1 MPRVRRARQPR
12 RRGRL
17 WVVVLALVV
26 LVSATPGLVN
36 LLVTYWW
43 FGELGYGH
51 VYTAELAAAWAL
63 GLAGAVVAFLVLKS
77 LAVFVT
83 RIARAQGRAQVYRG
97 WVPLAVNG
105 AMVVLALLCGLGLAG
120 NWQPTLFALRQVP
133 FGVRDPIFHHDVA
146 FYVFTLPLLQDLLGW
161 LGLVLFLGLVV
172 ALVLLYALDLGGRIN
187 SALEPYVRAGQVM
200 GGPEFDLRWL
210 RPYLT
215 VVSFWLALLALLVAI
230 SNWLMR
236 YTSLVS
242 PGNGFQGGSY
252 VDLHAGIPGW
262 TILAVLGVLAAL
274 ALLANAFVL
283 RRWLLIV
290 AVIAAWLVA
299 WIVLVGLYPT
309 VVQGLKVNPAPLAAE
324 APQIGHNITAT
335 RAAFNLAG
343 ATSTDFPSTDIMPR
357 QVAANRSGIDSLRVE
372 DPDQFGEAAQQQQA
386 IRTYYDFP
394 TVGLDRYRVG
404 GDLRQVLIAGR
415 ELNQSQLSP
424 QAQIWQ
430 NLNFTYTHGY
440 GLVMAPLNTVA
451 ADGTPLYW
459 IHDNPPHANPA
470 APVAAALPAV
480 PQPQISFGLDTN
492 NPV

>member
-1 MPRVRRARQPR
+1 MSGSVRAMPRVRRARQPR
-12 RRGRL
+12 RRARL
-17 WVVVLALVV
+17 WGVVLALVL
-26 LVSATPGLVN
+26 LVIVTPGLVN

-51 VYTAELAAAWAL
+51 VYATELAAAWAL

-77 LAVFVT
+77 MAVFVT

-120 NWQPTLFALRQVP
+120 NWQPALFALRQVP
-133 FGVRDPIFHHDVA
+133 FGAHDPIFHHDVA

-215 VVSFWLALLALLVAI
+215 VVSFWLALLALLVAG

-252 VDLHAGIPGW
+252 VDLHAGIPG
-262 TILAVLGVLAAL
+262 
-274 ALLANAFVL
+274 
-283 RRWLLIV
+283 
-290 AVIAAWLVA
+290 
-299 WIVLVGLYPT
+299 
-309 VVQGLKVNPAPLAAE
+309 
-324 APQIGHNITAT
+324 
-335 RAAFNLAG
+335 
-343 ATSTDFPSTDIMPR
+343 
-357 QVAANRSGIDSLRVE
+357 
-372 DPDQFGEAAQQQQA
+372 
-386 IRTYYDFP
+386 
-394 TVGLDRYRVG
+394 
-404 GDLRQVLIAGR
+404 
-415 ELNQSQLSP
+415 
-424 QAQIWQ
+424 
-430 NLNFTYTHGY
+430 
-440 GLVMAPLNTVA
+440 
-451 ADGTPLYW
+451 
-459 IHDNPPHANPA
+459 
-470 APVAAALPAV
+470 
-480 PQPQISFGLDTN
+480 
-492 NPV
+492 